1 MLLTHILAFSEGAG
15 GLFDFN
21 STLPL
26 MAIQFIFLIVM
37 LTYIFY
43 MPLQTLLEKRSQS
56 IDNLFAGAF
65 DNLIDEEFILSEYN
79 KKLYETVNT
88 CAIILDDTYRMN
100 KAVQYSMIK
109 NYRYDMETLIRKTSE
124 EFQAGKI
131 LLLQELEGLTLKSEL
146 TILATKKA
154 TTELSKFLDFS
165 SYARRGKILATKKAT
180 TELSK
185 FWDSYYEE
193 D

>member
-26 MAIQFIFLIVM
+26 MAIQFIFLIIM

-43 MPLQTLLEKRSQS
+43 MPLQTLLEKRSQY
-56 IDNLFAGAF
+56 IDDTFDAAF
-65 DNLIDEEFILSEYN
+65 DNLIQEEFVISLYN
-79 KKLYETVNT
+79 KKFYTNFNKL
-88 CAIILDDTYRMN
+88 AIILNYGVTLQ
-100 KAVQYSMIK
+100 KAARYSTIE
-109 NYRYDMETLIRKTSE
+109 NYRYNMETLIRKTSE

-131 LLLQELEGLTLKSEL
+131 LLLQELEDLTLKSEL
-146 TILATKKA
+146 TILATEKITEGLSNYWEE
-154 TTELSKFLDFS
+154 TTILHD
-165 SYARRGKILATKKAT
+165 YA
-180 TELSK
+180 
-185 FWDSYYEE
+185 E